1 MNIFIDKNC
10 IFTTRS
16 TGKLKL
22 KFWVQQLQNNNIL
35 SFSKKKGGTRSPR
48 LFHILLS
55 TRLQV
60 LELQLEI
67 QYVILIQKIFFT
79 LTNTFKLS
87 LFTEISLEKVIFL
100 K

>member
-10 IFTTRS
+10 TFTTRS

-48 LFHILLS
+48 LFPYI
-55 TRLQV
+55 T
-60 LELQLEI
+60 E
-67 QYVILIQKIFFT
+67 YTFT
-79 LTNTFKLS
+79 SFGIAIRNSVRDPDTVDIYS
-87 LFTEISLEKVIFL
+87 D
-100 K
+100 